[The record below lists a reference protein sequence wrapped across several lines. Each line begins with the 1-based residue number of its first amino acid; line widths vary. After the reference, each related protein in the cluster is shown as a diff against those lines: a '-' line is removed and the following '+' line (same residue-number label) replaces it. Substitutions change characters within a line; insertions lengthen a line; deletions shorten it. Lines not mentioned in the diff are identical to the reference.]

1 MDPDRAVRSLS
12 AALVLVA
19 LLGGCSVV
27 GDIRRPAPA
36 RDSAPAATPPP
47 GPAQMEVRQVE
58 VPVPRDYSL
67 HTAEFVDQRR
77 GYALFT
83 HCGLS
88 GPGGTTSCEARL
100 LATVDGGV
108 SWRQLTHP
116 HPVAVN
122 HQLYATDTRIALLAD
137 PYGWWVSPDVGA
149 TFTHVPGGADVPPAY
164 RSIFGRYQVEGYRRD
179 ARLVLVVGAKATP
192 LATQPPVPWLSAV
205 AEDPN
210 ALYAAGLDAGR
221 PYAAVSRDD
230 GRTWRRT
237 PVPAPPEPLVNAR
250 LLVSV
255 GHNADAWLVGDTN
268 RTRFPMIWRY
278 DGTGWQAV
286 AATGHPDR
294 YFSVAA
300 AGEGVLLFS
309 GPSGSGVVVDGA
321 YRVSD
326 WPVAHADLRRLAD
339 GTLLGRVGED
349 IYLGIGNGL
358 QRRWISVVLTRL

>member
-1 MDPDRAVRSLS
+1 MDPHRAVRRLS
-12 AALVLVA
+12 AAAVLVA
-19 LLGGCSVV
+19 LLGGCSIV
-27 GDIRRPAPA
+27 GDIRRPVPA
-36 RDSAPAATPPP
+36 RPSPAAVAPV
-47 GPAQMEVRQVE
+47 GPAPMEIRRVE
-58 VPVPRDYSL
+58 VPVPRDFSL

-83 HCGLS
+83 HCGLG

-100 LATVDGGV
+100 LTTVDGGL
-108 SWRQLTHP
+108 SWRLIEHP

-164 RSIFGRYQVEGYRRD
+164 RSIFGRYQVDGYRRD
-179 ARLVLVVGAKATP
+179 ARLVLVVGATVTP
-192 LATQPPVPWLSAV
+192 LPAQPPVPRLVAV
-205 AEDPN
+205 AEDLN
-210 ALYAAGLDAGR
+210 QLYAAGLDDGR

-230 GRTWRRT
+230 GRTWRAT
-237 PVPAPPEPLVNAR
+237 TVPAPPEPLVNLR

-255 GHNADAWLVGDTN
+255 GQNADAWLVGDTN
-268 RTRFPMIWRY
+268 RTRFPTIWRY
-278 DGTGWQAV
+278 DGDSWQRA

-309 GPSGSGVVVDGA
+309 GPSGAGVVADGE

-339 GTLLGRVGED
+339 GTLVGRVGDD

>member
-1 MDPDRAVRSLS
+1 
-12 AALVLVA
+12 
-19 LLGGCSVV
+19 
-27 GDIRRPAPA
+27 
-36 RDSAPAATPPP
+36 
-47 GPAQMEVRQVE
+47 MEIRQVE

-67 HTAEFVDQRR
+67 HTMEFVDQHR

-83 HCGLS
+83 HCGLG

-100 LATVDGGV
+100 LATVDGGL
-108 SWRQLTHP
+108 SWRLLDHP

-137 PYGWWVSPDVGA
+137 PHGWWVSPDVGA
-149 TFTHVPGGADVPPAY
+149 TFTHMPGGADVPPAY

-179 ARLVLVVGAKATP
+179 ARLVLVVGAVVAP
-192 LATQPPVPWLSAV
+192 LRAQPPVPRLSAV

-210 ALYAAGLDAGR
+210 RLYAAGLDAGR
-221 PYAAVSRDD
+221 PSAAVSGDD
-230 GRTWRRT
+230 GRTWRAT
-237 PVPAPPEPLVNAR
+237 PVPVPAEPLVNVR

-268 RTRFPMIWRY
+268 RTRFPTIWQY
-278 DGTGWQAV
+278 DGAGWEAV

-300 AGEGVLLFS
+300 AGEGVLLFT
-309 GPSGSGVVVDGA
+309 GPSGAGVVADGE

-326 WPVAHADLRRLAD
+326 WPVAHADMRRLAD
-339 GTLLGRVGED
+339 GTLVGRVGDD

-358 QRRWISVVLTRL
+358 QRRWISVVLTRV